1 MLPVIS
7 QTATN
12 QHTIRPIKNKILLN
26 LGLLALLAVHGNK
39 HNSIS
44 NLENKNFLKKSSVN
58 LYINTQNTGTDR
70 YNKLV
75 KKDVLCYVSVQMQL
89 PPSTRQDLCWKL
101 TFQLTASTWIEH
113 VSRLFFPV
121 LALIFYKIVQWRVWG
136 VCIELHICSMAYFT

>member
-89 PPSTRQDLCWKL
+89 PPSTRQDLC
-101 TFQLTASTWIEH
+101 
-113 VSRLFFPV
+113 
-121 LALIFYKIVQWRVWG
+121 
-136 VCIELHICSMAYFT
+136 